1 MLLKLIEKSRIFTRS
16 PPQRYFS
23 NQNNTETCLMAND
36 IKSFDSVDKIL
47 YKQKKLKSKNL
58 TILLLNFKDGV
69 GI

>member
-47 YKQKKLKSKNL
+47 YKKKN
-58 TILLLNFKDGV
+58 
-69 GI
+69 